1 MGGKIEMN
9 SNKTTHCQ
17 MAKSGKTSFPSTV
30 PFVLTPQSNA
40 KLPLILIQGISIG
53 ARGLSQPATW
63 EGYNPQALTLLL
75 MSGMFRPGF

>member
-1 MGGKIEMN
+1 
-9 SNKTTHCQ
+9 

-53 ARGLSQPATW
+53 ALSIWPFPACHLGRIQPTGFNPATDVW
-63 EGYNPQALTLLL
+63 HV
-75 MSGMFRPGF
+75 